1 MRSIKFN
8 VPFLSG
14 NEKDYINEVFD
25 AQEFAGNGRFTKR
38 AQKMLEDMLG
48 AERVLLTHSCTGALE
63 MAAMLAGFGPGDEVL
78 VPSYTFVTSASSVMR
93 TGATPVFCEIDE
105 ETMLLDLDDVE
116 AKINSKT
123 RGIVAVDYAGF
134 GLDYTRIDA
143 LCSKHNLV
151 CIEDAAQGL
160 GSEWNNQPLGTH
172 TRFGTIS
179 FHQTKNIHSGLGG
192 CLILNDASDVA
203 KAEMIWE
210 RGTNRSAF
218 FKGLVD
224 KYNWQVVGSSFYPSE
239 LQAAFLC
246 AQLEQLDDNLS
257 RRMELWN
264 HYERSLSQLENSGVF
279 RVLRQP
285 KKCKHNAHMMA
296 LVLPSPEEADRA
308 RLYLNE
314 NGVQAVIHY
323 VPLHQSPVGKELG
336 YDEHQLPITSKT
348 AASLIRLPLHLDMN
362 KDDVEHVVKIL
373 RELYPQFD

>member
-38 AQKMLEDMLG
+38 AQKMLENMLG

-143 LCSKHNLV
+143 LCSKYNLV

-160 GSEWNNQPLGTH
+160 GSEWNNQPLGT
-172 TRFGTIS
+172 
-179 FHQTKNIHSGLGG
+179 
-192 CLILNDASDVA
+192 
-203 KAEMIWE
+203 
-210 RGTNRSAF
+210 
-218 FKGLVD
+218 
-224 KYNWQVVGSSFYPSE
+224 
-239 LQAAFLC
+239 
-246 AQLEQLDDNLS
+246 
-257 RRMELWN
+257 
-264 HYERSLSQLENSGVF
+264 
-279 RVLRQP
+279 
-285 KKCKHNAHMMA
+285 
-296 LVLPSPEEADRA
+296 
-308 RLYLNE
+308 
-314 NGVQAVIHY
+314 
-323 VPLHQSPVGKELG
+323 
-336 YDEHQLPITSKT
+336 
-348 AASLIRLPLHLDMN
+348 
-362 KDDVEHVVKIL
+362 
-373 RELYPQFD
+373 